1 MTAWKVFGRFWID
14 FIIGDDWKV
23 AAAVVTALSLL
34 VGALSLGVLG
44 EAELTVLGGVVMV
57 AAFAVGLAIDVRRNR
72 GG

>member
-1 MTAWKVFGRFWID
+1 MFGRFWID

-57 AAFAVGLAIDVRRNR
+57 AAFTVGLAIDVRRNR